1 MTDLLSGPPAKTIE
15 LDGRRLA
22 YVEAGPADGP
32 VVVLVHGLLSARTT
46 WQPAIGP
53 LAELGLHVI
62 ALDLPGHGGSDE
74 PVSGYYL
81 SDYADVV
88 SAFLAHPALALSRP
102 VTLAGH
108 SLGAA
113 IAMQF
118 AQMHPDQIERL
129 VLVSAGGL
137 GRQIHPILRAA
148 TLPGVAGLLRMT
160 VNPRTASM
168 YARPGLHRA
177 LRLGPES
184 VVNLGRMGQSIM
196 SDAGRATFVASA
208 RAVITPAGGQ
218 LGNMLEHG
226 FVTDDQPT
234 LIVWSA
240 NDPIIPV
247 QHAIA
252 AHERLPNSRLEV
264 FAGATHEPHRR
275 EPQRFA
281 AAVATFIAETTPAP

>member
-1 MTDLLSGPPAKTIE
+1 LTDPLGQTVE

-46 WQPAIGP
+46 WQPAIAP
-53 LAELGLHVI
+53 LAERGLHVI
-62 ALDLPGHGGSDE
+62 ALDLPGHGDSDV
-74 PVSGYYL
+74 PAGGHYL
-81 SDYADVV
+81 SDYASAV
-88 SAFLAHPALALSRP
+88 SAFLAHPALGLTGP

-118 AQMHPDQIERL
+118 AQMYPEQLGRL

-148 TLPGVAGLLRMT
+148 TLPGVENLLRLT
-160 VNPRTASM
+160 VNPRTAGL
-168 YARPGLHRA
+168 YARPRLHRA
-177 LRLGPES
+177 LRLGTES
-184 VVNLGRMGQSIM
+184 VVNLTRMGQSIM
-196 SDAGRATFVASA
+196 SDSGRATFVSSA

-226 FVTDDQPT
+226 FVPDDLPT

-252 AHERLPNSRLEV
+252 AHERLPNSRLDL

-275 EPQRFA
+275 EPERFA
-281 AAVATFIAETTPAP
+281 EAVATFIAETSPAP

>member
-1 MTDLLSGPPAKTIE
+1 LTDPIGKSIQ
-15 LDGRRLA
+15 LDGGRLA

-32 VVVLVHGLLSARTT
+32 VVVLVHGLLSASTT
-46 WQPAIGP
+46 WQPAIAP
-53 LAELGLHVI
+53 LGELGVHVI
-62 ALDLPGHGGSDE
+62 AVDLPGHGGSDL
-74 PVSGYYL
+74 PTGGYYL
-81 SDYADVV
+81 SDYATVV
-88 SAFLAHPALALSRP
+88 SEFLAHPDLGLTGP

-118 AQMHPDQIERL
+118 AQMYPHQLGRL

-148 TLPGVAGLLRMT
+148 TLPGVSSLLRIT
-160 VNPRTASM
+160 VNPRTAGL
-168 YARPGLHRA
+168 YARPRLHRA

-184 VVNLGRMGQSIM
+184 VVNLTRMGQSIM
-196 SDAGRATFVASA
+196 SDTGRATFVASA
-208 RAVITPAGGQ
+208 RAVITPGGGQ

-226 FVTDDQPT
+226 FVPDDLPT

-247 QHAIA
+247 HHAIA
-252 AHERLPNSRLEV
+252 AHERLPSSRLDL

-281 AAVATFIAETTPAP
+281 EAVASFIAETKPAL

>member
-1 MTDLLSGPPAKTIE
+1 LTDPVGKSVR
-15 LDGRRLA
+15 LDGRLLT
-22 YVEAGPADGP
+22 YQEAGPADGP
-32 VVVLVHGLLSARTT
+32 VVVLLHGLLSASTT
-46 WQPAIGP
+46 WLPAIP
-53 LAELGLHVI
+53 ALAGLGLRVI
-62 ALDLPGHGGSDE
+62 AVDLPGHGGSDL
-74 PVSGYYL
+74 PTGGYYL
-81 SDYADVV
+81 DDYATVV
-88 SAFLAHPALALSRP
+88 SAFLSHPDVAVTGP

-108 SLGAA
+108 SLGGA

-118 AQMHPDQIERL
+118 AQMYPDQIGRL

-148 TLPGVAGLLRMT
+148 TLPGVASLLRVT
-160 VNPRTASM
+160 VNPRTAGI

-184 VVNLGRMGQSIM
+184 VVNLTRMGQSLM
-196 SDAGRATFVASA
+196 SDSGRLTFVSAA
-208 RAVITPAGGQ
+208 RAVITPGGGQ

-226 FVTDDQPT
+226 FVTDDLPT

-247 QHAIA
+247 RHAIA
-252 AHERLPNSRLEV
+252 AHDRLPNSRLEL

-281 AAVATFIAETTPAP
+281 QVVASFIAETLPAP